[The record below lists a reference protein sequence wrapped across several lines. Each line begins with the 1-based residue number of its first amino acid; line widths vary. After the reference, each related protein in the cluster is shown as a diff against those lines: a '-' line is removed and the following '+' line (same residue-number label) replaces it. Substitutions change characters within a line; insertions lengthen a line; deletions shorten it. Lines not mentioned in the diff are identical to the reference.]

1 MGKNRDKFVELAENR
16 VSRVVKDIR
25 LIGNLSNRTN
35 YSYTDEDVKKIV
47 STLKSPINSSCLLC
61 FSKCFDNLFLL
72 FSTAMQHFLYFL
84 PDPHGQLLPRVGG
97 LLLLFVSSSSSSILA
112 DRDVV
117 AV

>member
-47 STLKSPINSSCLLC
+47 STLKSEI
-61 FSKCFDNLFLL
+61 SKLQKRFET
-72 FSTAMQHFLYFL
+72 S
-84 PDPHGQLLPRVGG
+84 
-97 LLLLFVSSSSSSILA
+97 VSL
-112 DRDVV
+112 DVDGFKL
-117 AV
+117 